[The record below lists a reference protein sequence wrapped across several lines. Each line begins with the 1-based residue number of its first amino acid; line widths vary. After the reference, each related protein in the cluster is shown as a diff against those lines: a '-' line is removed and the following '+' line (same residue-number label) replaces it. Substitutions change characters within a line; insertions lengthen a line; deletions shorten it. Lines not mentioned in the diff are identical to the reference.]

1 MDDLQELWTLL
12 SGEFSNQPQAIAE
25 PVHFVQ
31 LRLWQRPLFLFGS
44 DRPCLFL
51 EQANALQLDRP
62 YRQRLLCLEADASGQ
77 LTAQFYQFK
86 NAAAVLGAG
95 QDPDR
100 LRSLTPEDIQFL
112 EGCRLGVEQTNR
124 GGYKAQLP
132 AGCRCRFWTDGV
144 ERQVSLGFEVWRDQQ
159 TIHFHS
165 NDRGIDPET
174 GRSLWG
180 ALMGPY
186 EFTKVVDYS
195 INVSS

>member
-1 MDDLQELWTLL
+1 MSNIQQLWFWL

-31 LRLWQRPLFLFGS
+31 LRLWQRPLLLFGS

-62 YRQRLLCLEADASGQ
+62 YRQRLLCLETDSAGQ

-100 LRSLTPEDIQFL
+100 LRSLTPDDLQKL
-112 EGCRLGVEQTNR
+112 DTCRLAVTATPC
-124 GGYKAQLP
+124 GGFKAQLP
-132 AGCRCRFWTDGV
+132 EGCRCQFWTDGI
-144 ERQVSLGFEVWRDQQ
+144 ERQVSLGFEVWAEAE

-165 NDRGIDPET
+165 FDRGIDPET

-186 EFTKVVDYS
+186 QFTKVARYS
-195 INVSS
+195 T

>member
-1 MDDLQELWTLL
+1 MDDLQYLWTLL

-31 LRLWQRPLFLFGS
+31 LRLWQRALLLFGH

-62 YRQRLLCLEADASGQ
+62 YRQRLLCLEADFSGQ
-77 LTAQFYQFK
+77 LSAQFYQFK

-100 LRSLTPEDIQFL
+100 LRSLTPEDVQLL
-112 EGCRLGVEQTNR
+112 ESCRLAVEQTSR
-124 GGYKAQLP
+124 GGYNAQLP
-132 AGCRCRFWTDGV
+132 AGCRCRFWTDGI
-144 ERQVSLGFEVWRDQQ
+144 ERQVSLGFEVWSESDRVN
-159 TIHFHS
+159 FHS
-165 NDRGIDPET
+165 FDRGIDPET

-186 EFTKVVDYS
+186 EFTKVADYA
-195 INVSS
+195 VTG